1 MPEAI
6 DLSEATLAVGTG
18 TTVLGLDD
26 TLLTLLLAQAPS
38 LMPTSEAP
46 NVALS
51 APHIVLGNVALDG
64 DYVFLQ
70 TSLLETSGAFSTPT
84 NDISELFVHLLPY
97 KANQDMGLDIS
108 RTDERRLG
116 QEGVSAWRTRWPQS
130 H

>member
-84 NDISELFVHLLPY
+84 HDISERSEEHTSQLQSL
-97 KANQDMGLDIS
+97 I
-108 RTDERRLG
+108 RTSYA
-116 QEGVSAWRTRWPQS
+116 VFCFKKKTT
-130 H
+130 

>member
-18 TTVLGLDD
+18 TTVLGRDD

-70 TSLLETSGAFSTPT
+70 TSLLETR
-84 NDISELFVHLLPY
+84 SE
-97 KANQDMGLDIS
+97 
-108 RTDERRLG
+108 ERRVG
-116 QEGVSAWRTRWPQS
+116 KGCVSTCRSRWSPY

>member
-1 MPEAI
+1 MTPPCRTPR
-6 DLSEATLAVGTG
+6 LSGR
-18 TTVLGLDD
+18 
-26 TLLTLLLAQAPS
+26 LLLAQAPS

-84 NDISELFVHLLPY
+84 HDISELFVHLLPY
-97 KANQDMGLDIS
+97 TANQDMGIDIS
-108 RTDERRLG
+108 YIDYIPGRTSFEIGRAH
-116 QEGVSAWRTRWPQS
+116 V
-130 H
+130 

>member
-84 NDISELFVHLLPY
+84 HDISELFVHLLPY
-97 KANQDMGLDIS
+97 TATQDMGIAIS
-108 RTDERRLG
+108 YIAYIPVDRKSVG
-116 QEGVSAWRTRWPQS
+116 
-130 H
+130 